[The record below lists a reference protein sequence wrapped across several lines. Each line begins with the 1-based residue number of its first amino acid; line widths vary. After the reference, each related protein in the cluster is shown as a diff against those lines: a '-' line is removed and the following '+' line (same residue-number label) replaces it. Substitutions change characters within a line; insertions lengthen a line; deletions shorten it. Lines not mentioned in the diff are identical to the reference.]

1 MRESITTQALAEYR
15 ARRGTDDSDRAA
27 ETTLGGTTVTLGE
40 ADTIENFEQSAL
52 GASNLRGV
60 PRGRDALDARAVA
73 ETSAFQMLLNAIND
87 QMLGGELAFPSDD
100 EDEDQAEA
108 ELKALVGDAL
118 DGPHHGG
125 VAFDDLVTSAVTD
138 MAVVGNAYYEVLP
151 PAEGDLPVA
160 ALKDVDAVTIRHH
173 VDDTGAFQD
182 PPFFQAPVRDAAGT
196 LLSQAQTTITPLARE
211 QLILMRWPGSHRSHR
226 LYPLPPALQLREWLE
241 VIADSTTHLGRYYS
255 DAELPTG
262 ILSARDASGQTAVES
277 IRDELEAAKGD
288 PRAAPV
294 IDEDARWI
302 EIGGSAVDLSHI
314 EEQQWFLQLCMAAFG
329 VPKTELGMDDQVN
342 YSTSESEL
350 QVVAKRVSS
359 KLAPAIAGAIE
370 TQLLPQFD
378 LYQQLDQPFGVALRY
393 TDPREARAEE
403 QHAREQ
409 YEAGL
414 LTYREYRERVG
425 DEMGD
430 AETTV
435 VINGE
440 EIDYGQY
447 PKPVV
452 EALLVNAR
460 NDDPPS
466 TETSL
471 E

>member
-15 ARRGTDDSDRAA
+15 ARRGTDDSGRAA

-40 ADTIENFEQSAL
+40 ASTVENFEQSAL

-108 ELKALVGDAL
+108 ELKTLVGDAL

-125 VAFDDLVTSAVTD
+125 VAFDDLVTSAITD

-196 LLSQAQTTITPLARE
+196 LLSQAQTTITPLTRE

-255 DAELPTG
+255 DDEIPTG
-262 ILSARDASGQTAVES
+262 ILAAREATANDVDT

-288 PRAAPV
+288 PRSAPV
-294 IDEDARWI
+294 ISEDARWI

-378 LYQQLDQPFGVALRY
+378 LYQQLDQPFGVDLRY

-409 YEAGL
+409 YQAGL

-460 NDDPPS
+460 NDDPPGA
-466 TETSL
+466 ETSL
-471 E
+471 D